1 MTKSIQSD
9 QTPSAEH
16 MSHHMILKPKVWI
29 PTGWVD
35 MAGILEGLVR
45 DMGVVVLAFA
55 ANRLE
60 ESHPV

>member
-1 MTKSIQSD
+1 
-9 QTPSAEH
+9 
-16 MSHHMILKPKVWI
+16 MILKPKVWI